1 MRNAPE
7 LWLDRVDS
15 PVGQMLV
22 VTDARGV
29 VHALDFADF
38 EPRMRRLMWLRHGV
52 VDLSEG
58 GETGPVRAALNA
70 YFAGDATALD
80 DLPIETGGTAFQQA
94 VWQALR
100 AIPHGET
107 RTYGQLAETI
117 GRPTAVRAV
126 GLANGANA
134 IAVIVP
140 CHRVIGRDGTLTGY
154 AGGLERKQW
163 LLRHESRTLDGSGS
177 PL

>member
-1 MRNAPE
+1 MRNGPD

-22 VTDARGV
+22 VTDDKDV
-29 VHALDFADF
+29 VHALDFADY
-38 EPRMRRLMWLRHGV
+38 EPRMRRLMRLRHGV
-52 VDLSEG
+52 SDLSEG
-58 GETGPVRAALNA
+58 RQAGPVRAALAA
-70 YFAGDATALD
+70 YFDGDATALD
-80 DLPIETGGTAFQQA
+80 GLQLETGGTAFQQA

-100 AIPHGET
+100 AIPHGQT

-163 LLRHESRTLDGSGS
+163 LLELERGAR
-177 PL
+177 

>member
-7 LWLDRVDS
+7 LWLDRVES
-15 PVGQMLV
+15 PIGQLLV
-22 VTDARGV
+22 VTDAKGV

-38 EPRMRRLMWLRHGV
+38 EPRMRRFMRLRHGAS
-52 VDLSEG
+52 DLSEG
-58 GETGPVRAALNA
+58 GQTGSVRAALVA
-70 YFAGDATALD
+70 YFSGDATALD
-80 DLPIETGGTAFQQA
+80 ELPLETGGTAFQQA

-100 AIPHGET
+100 AIPHGQT
-107 RTYGQLAETI
+107 RTYGQLAEAI

-134 IAVIVP
+134 IALIVP

-163 LLRHESRTLDGSGS
+163 LLELERGE
-177 PL
+177 P

>member
-1 MRNAPE
+1 MRNAPD
-7 LWLDRVDS
+7 LWLDRMDS
-15 PVGQMLV
+15 PLGPLLV

-38 EPRMRRLMWLRHGV
+38 EPRMRRLMRLRHGA
-52 VDLSEG
+52 VDLAEG
-58 GETGPVRAALNA
+58 GETGPVRAALTA

-80 DLPIETGGTAFQQA
+80 DLPLETGGTDFQRA

-100 AIPHGET
+100 AIPHGQT
-107 RTYGQLAETI
+107 RTYGQLAEAI

-134 IAVIVP
+134 IALIVP

-163 LLRHESRTLDGSGS
+163 LLALEGAGR
-177 PL
+177 

>member
-7 LWLDRVDS
+7 LRLDRVDS
-15 PVGQMLV
+15 PLGQMLV
-22 VTDARGV
+22 VTDAKGV

-38 EPRMRRLMWLRHGV
+38 ELRMRRLMRLRHGGS
-52 VDLSEG
+52 DLSEG
-58 GETGPVRAALNA
+58 GETGPVRAALAA
-70 YFAGDATALD
+70 YFAGDATALHG
-80 DLPIETGGTAFQQA
+80 LAVQTGGTAFQRA

-100 AIPHGET
+100 AIPHGQT
-107 RTYGQLAETI
+107 RTYGQLAAAI

-134 IAVIVP
+134 IALIVP

-163 LLRHESRTLDGSGS
+163 LLQHEGRTLDGNGS
-177 PL
+177 S

>member
-1 MRNAPE
+1 
-7 LWLDRVDS
+7 
-15 PVGQMLV
+15 
-22 VTDARGV
+22 
-29 VHALDFADF
+29 
-38 EPRMRRLMWLRHGV
+38 
-52 VDLSEG
+52 
-58 GETGPVRAALNA
+58 
-70 YFAGDATALD
+70 
-80 DLPIETGGTAFQQA
+80 

-100 AIPHGET
+100 AIPHGQT
-107 RTYGQLAETI
+107 RTYGQLAEAI

-177 PL
+177 AL

>member
-7 LWLDRVDS
+7 LWLDRVES
-15 PVGQMLV
+15 PLGPLLV
-22 VTDARGV
+22 VTDAKGV

-38 EPRMRRLMWLRHGV
+38 EPRMRRLMRLRHGAS
-52 VDLSEG
+52 DLSEG
-58 GETGPVRAALNA
+58 GATGPVRAALAA

-80 DLPIETGGTAFQQA
+80 PVALETGGTEFQQA

-100 AIPHGET
+100 AIPHGQT
-107 RTYGQLAETI
+107 RTYGQLAEAI

-134 IAVIVP
+134 IALIVP

-163 LLRHESRTLDGSGS
+163 LLELERGER
-177 PL
+177 

>member
-1 MRNAPE
+1 MRNARE
-7 LWLDRVDS
+7 LWLDRVES
-15 PVGQMLV
+15 PVGRMLV

-29 VHALDFADF
+29 VHALDFADY
-38 EPRMRRLMWLRHGV
+38 EPRMRRLMRLRHGV
-52 VDLSEG
+52 SDLSEG
-58 GETGPVRAALNA
+58 RQAGPVRAALAA
-70 YFAGDATALD
+70 YFDGDATALD
-80 DLPIETGGTAFQQA
+80 GLPLETGGTAFQQA

-100 AIPHGET
+100 AIPHGQT

-134 IAVIVP
+134 IAVVVP

>member
-1 MRNAPE
+1 MRHARE
-7 LWLDRVDS
+7 LWLDRVES
-15 PVGQMLV
+15 PLGPLLV
-22 VTDARGV
+22 VTDAEGV
-29 VHALDFADF
+29 VHALDFADY
-38 EPRMRRLMWLRHGV
+38 EPRMRRLMRLRHGV

-58 GETGPVRAALNA
+58 GETGRGGAALEA
-70 YFAGDATALD
+70 DFAGDPTALD
-80 DLPIETGGTAFQQA
+80 RLPIETGGTDFQQS

-100 AIPHGET
+100 AIPHGQT
-107 RTYGQLAETI
+107 RTYGQLAESI

-154 AGGLERKQW
+154 AGGLERKQC
-163 LLRHESRTLDGSGS
+163 LLERERDGR
-177 PL
+177 

>member
-7 LWLDRVDS
+7 LWLDRVES
-15 PVGQMLV
+15 PLGQMLV
-22 VTDARGV
+22 VTDAEGV

-38 EPRMRRLMWLRHGV
+38 EPRMRRLMRLRHGIN
-52 VDLSEG
+52 DLSEG
-58 GETGPVRAALNA
+58 GQTGPVRAALTA
-70 YFAGDATALD
+70 YFSGDATALD
-80 DLPIETGGTAFQQA
+80 GLAVETGGTDFQRA

-100 AIPHGET
+100 AIPHGQT
-107 RTYGQLAETI
+107 RTYGQLAAAI

-134 IAVIVP
+134 IALIVP

-163 LLRHESRTLDGSGS
+163 LLELERGER
-177 PL
+177 

>member
-29 VHALDFADF
+29 VHALDFADY
-38 EPRMRRLMWLRHGV
+38 EPRMRRLMRLRHGV
-52 VDLSEG
+52 SDLSEG
-58 GETGPVRAALNA
+58 RQAGPVRAALAA
-70 YFAGDATALD
+70 YFDGDATALD
-80 DLPIETGGTAFQQA
+80 GLPLETGGTAFQQA

-100 AIPHGET
+100 AIPHGQT

-117 GRPTAVRAV
+117 GRPTAVRPV

>member
-15 PVGQMLV
+15 LLGQMLV
-22 VTDARGV
+22 VTDAKGV
-29 VHALDFADF
+29 VHALDFADY
-38 EPRMRRLMWLRHGV
+38 EPRMRRLMRLRHGV
-52 VDLSEG
+52 TDLSEG
-58 GETGPVRAALNA
+58 GQTGPVRAALA
-70 YFAGDATALD
+70 EYFAGDATALD
-80 DLPIETGGTAFQQA
+80 DLPIETGGTEFQRS

-100 AIPHGET
+100 AIPHGQT

-163 LLRHESRTLDGSGS
+163 LLELERGGR
-177 PL
+177 

>member
-1 MRNAPE
+1 MRHARE
-7 LWLDRVDS
+7 LWLDRVES
-15 PVGQMLV
+15 PLGPLLV
-22 VTDARGV
+22 VTDAKGV
-29 VHALDFADF
+29 VHALDFADY
-38 EPRMRRLMWLRHGV
+38 EPRMRRLMKLRHGT
-52 VDLSEG
+52 VDLSAG
-58 GETGPVRAALNA
+58 GETGPVRAALRA
-70 YFAGDATALD
+70 YFAGAATALD
-80 DLPIETGGTAFQQA
+80 RLPIETGGTEFQRS

-100 AIPHGET
+100 AIPHGQT
-107 RTYGQLAETI
+107 RTYGQLAEAI

-163 LLRHESRTLDGSGS
+163 LLELERGEG
-177 PL
+177 

>member
-7 LWLDRVDS
+7 LWLDRMDS
-15 PVGQMLV
+15 PLGQMLV
-22 VTDARGV
+22 VTDAKGV
-29 VHALDFADF
+29 VHALDFADY
-38 EPRMRRLMWLRHGV
+38 EPRMLRLMRLRHGV
-52 VDLSEG
+52 SDLSQG
-58 GETGPVRAALNA
+58 GQTGPVRAALVA
-70 YFAGDATALD
+70 YFSGDAKALD
-80 DLPIETGGTAFQQA
+80 GLAVETGGTDFQRA

-100 AIPHGET
+100 GIPHGQT
-107 RTYGQLAETI
+107 RTYGQLAEAI

-134 IAVIVP
+134 IALIVP

-163 LLRHESRTLDGSGS
+163 LLELERGER
-177 PL
+177 

>member
-1 MRNAPE
+1 MRHARE
-7 LWLDRVDS
+7 LWLDRVES
-15 PVGQMLV
+15 PLGPLLV
-22 VTDARGV
+22 VTDAGGV
-29 VHALDFADF
+29 VHALDFADY
-38 EPRMRRLMWLRHGV
+38 EPRMRRLMKLRHGT
-52 VDLSEG
+52 VDLSAG
-58 GETGPVRAALNA
+58 GETGPVRAALDA
-70 YFAGDATALD
+70 YFGGEATALD
-80 DLPIETGGTAFQQA
+80 RLPIETGGTEFQRS

-100 AIPHGET
+100 AIPHGQT
-107 RTYGQLAETI
+107 RTYGQLAEAI

-163 LLRHESRTLDGSGS
+163 LLELERGEG
-177 PL
+177 